1 MYLVAVF
8 QYLDLSGNKIRS
20 MNGLQRHQFL
30 GHVNLEDNEVTN
42 ISFTENKTCFVYIAR
57 KLFLEFFI
65 FQIIDLGE
73 IQYLRSLTLLRDL
86 NLQRNP
92 IREVPDY
99 RLSII
104 FHLQDLTEL
113 DRRRVEVEE
122 KVSAINM
129 FNPPLEVIAAR
140 DHIMHVVYSFL
151 QPSKILDW

>member
-30 GHVNLEDNEVTN
+30 GHVNLEDNEVKN
-42 ISFTENKTCFVYIAR
+42 ISCTESKHRVYIVW
-57 KLFLEFFI
+57 KLSLQ